1 MRFPRLPLLLIP
13 ALLALALA
21 VAGCGGGCG
30 GTTEATEPEEKP
42 EAKSALTKA
51 EFISQ
56 GNDLCGETNSAVG
69 SVTASAS
76 ETQSQTTQIAGLYI
90 GVVEGLK
97 KLGRPQETEGYAEF
111 MEAGEGLA
119 KVEGELKLAAER
131 EDVETLET
139 ASQEAVPAL
148 EEFQSQAAIY
158 GFADCSEGPHAVEAS
173 PEENSPET
181 AEEEIQEETGGI
193 EEPAPEESIE
203 EVAPEEEVIP
213 EEEEVEEVAPETGGA
228 GGEIEEVAP
237 EEAAPEEGSES
248 GGVGPG

>member
-1 MRFPRLPLLLIP
+1 MRFSRLPLLLIP

-21 VAGCGGGCG
+21 VAGCGGGGG

-42 EAKSALTKA
+42 EAKSSLTKA
-51 EFISQ
+51 EFIRQ

-69 SVTASAS
+69 SVTASAAES
-76 ETQSQTTQIAGLYI
+76 KTQTTQIASLYT
-90 GVVEGLK
+90 GMVEGLK

-111 MEAGEGLA
+111 IEAGEALA

-173 PEENSPET
+173 PENSPQT

-193 EEPAPEESIE
+193 EEALPEEEIE
-203 EVAPEEEVIP
+203 EVAPEEEFIP
-213 EEEEVEEVAPETGGA
+213 EEEVEEVAPETGGA

-237 EEAAPEEGSES
+237 EPEVEESGES

>member
-21 VAGCGGGCG
+21 VAGCGGGGG

-56 GNDLCGETNSAVG
+56 GNELCGETNSAVG
-69 SVTASAS
+69 AVNASAS
-76 ETQSQTTQIAGLYI
+76 ETGDQTTQIATLYV
-90 GVVEGLK
+90 GMVDGLK
-97 KLGRPQETEGYAEF
+97 KLGRPAETDGYVEFIETAE
-111 MEAGEGLA
+111 ELA

-148 EEFQSQAAIY
+148 EAFESQAAIY
-158 GFADCSEGPHAVEAS
+158 GFADCSEGPHEVEAS
-173 PEENSPET
+173 PENSPET
-181 AEEEIQEETGGI
+181 AEEEIQE
-193 EEPAPEESIE
+193 PAASKNRRRKNRSKNRRPKKKS
-203 EVAPEEEVIP
+203 PP
-213 EEEEVEEVAPETGGA
+213 K
-228 GGEIEEVAP
+228 
-237 EEAAPEEGSES
+237 
-248 GGVGPG
+248 

>member
-1 MRFPRLPLLLIP
+1 MRPPRFSLLLFP

-21 VAGCGGGCG
+21 VAGCGSGG
-30 GTTEATEPEEKP
+30 GTTEATETEEKA
-42 EAKSALTKA
+42 EAKPTLTKA
-51 EFISQ
+51 EFIRQ
-56 GNDLCGETNSAVG
+56 GNDICGEVNSAVG
-69 SVTASAS
+69 SVSASAA
-76 ETQSQTTQIAGLYI
+76 ETQSQTTQTSDLYTGMI
-90 GVVEGLK
+90 ESLQR
-97 KLGRPQETEGYAEF
+97 LGQPAEAEGYGEF
-111 MEAGEGLA
+111 MEAGEELA

-173 PEENSPET
+173 PETGT
-181 AEEEIQEETGGI
+181 AEPTEEIEETGGI
-193 EEPAPEESIE
+193 EEALPEEEIE
-203 EVAPEEEVIP
+203 EIAPEEEFVP
-213 EEEEVEEVAPETGGA
+213 EEEIEEVAPETGGA

-237 EEAAPEEGSES
+237 EEVAPEEGSES